1 MWIKMSESNRLSVGS
16 SEVLAVNTTTAKA
29 LLLTETQEGFRLELE
44 TPIGLG
50 EHISRHL
57 ALLGVFKTSEYIK
70 QKVDEFLAKSPE
82 GFFEL

>member
-1 MWIKMSESNRLSVGS
+1 MWIKMSKSNKVSVGS

-44 TPIGLG
+44 TPIGLD
-50 EHISRHL
+50 EHITRHL
-57 ALLGVFKTSEYIK
+57 ALLGVFSTSEYVK
-70 QKVDEFLAKSPE
+70 QQVDQFLAKSPE